1 MATDAP
7 VVVWEPLTTLHITG
21 QLKPVQGDPP
31 PAGAAMGDTV
41 RSGAVVNVTGYV
53 IVSTWLFGVPTTALL
68 GPVISYEPSVYD
80 REHVCGAPLQ
90 VNDPATV
97 IAVST

>member
-53 IVSTWLFGVPTTALL
+53 IVST
-68 GPVISYEPSVYD
+68 
-80 REHVCGAPLQ
+80 
-90 VNDPATV
+90 
-97 IAVST
+97 